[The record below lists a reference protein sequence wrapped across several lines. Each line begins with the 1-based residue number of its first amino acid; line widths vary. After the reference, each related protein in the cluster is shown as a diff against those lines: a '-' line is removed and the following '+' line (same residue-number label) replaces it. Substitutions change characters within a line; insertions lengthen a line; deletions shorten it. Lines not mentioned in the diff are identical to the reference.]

1 MEKLFH
7 LKENG
12 TNVKTEVMAGITT
25 FLAMA
30 YILAVNPSM
39 LGDAGMNS
47 QGVFMATALA
57 AAVATIVM
65 ALLAN
70 YPIALASGMGLN
82 AYFAY
87 TICLGELADQANPWQ
102 IALTAILVEG
112 IIFIILSAF
121 KFRETLVN
129 CIPENLKYGI
139 TTGIGLFITFIGLQ
153 NAGIAA
159 ADAST
164 KVALGDI
171 AQPQVALALIG
182 VIIIGLMLYFNVK
195 GAILWG
201 ILITWGLG
209 IIAQFTGWYAV
220 NPEAGVYSLLPSGSF
235 LPNFAA
241 LGDTAFKFD
250 FSFMLNNTVEF
261 AVIVFAFLF
270 VDLFDTVGTL
280 IGVAAKGNM
289 LDKDGKLPRVGRA
302 LMADAIGTVAGAC
315 LHRHQLCGKLRRR
328 GRGRPHG
335 PHLSHHG
342 RDVHPLAVPVARVR
356 RHPQLRHCSGT
367 HHRGPVHD
375 VQRAEG
381 EVRGRYGRRAGRF
394 CGHHHDAVH
403 LFHRQRHH
411 VRHPDMDVPEDLP
424 RQGQGHPPRDVGRVR
439 AVRAAHRHALLL
451 KFRHF
456 SPRLCA
462 GAFFVHYSPFA
473 CSLHAPIC

>member
-1 MEKLFH
+1 MEKFFH

-12 TNVKTEVMAGITT
+12 TTVKTEVLAGITT

-30 YILAVNPSM
+30 YILAVNPNM
-39 LGDAGMNS
+39 LGATGMNS

-57 AAVATIVM
+57 AAAGTIIM

-87 TICLGELADQANPWQ
+87 TICLGEMGDNPNAWQ

-164 KVALGDI
+164 RVALGDI
-171 AQPQVALALIG
+171 ATPQVALALIG
-182 VIIIGLMLYFNVK
+182 VVIIGAMLYFGVK

-201 ILITWGLG
+201 ILITWVLG
-209 IIAQFTGWYAV
+209 IVAELTGWYV
-220 NPEAGVYSLLPSGSF
+220 VDVEAGVYSVIPQITGAADF

-250 FSFMLNNTVEF
+250 FSYMLTNAAEF

-289 LDKDGKLPRVGRA
+289 LDKEGKLPRVGKA
-302 LMADAIGTVAGAC
+302 LMADAIGTVAGR
-315 LHRHQLCGKLRRR
+315 LPGHFHRHQLCRELCRR
-328 GRGRPHG
+328 GRRRPHR
-335 PHLSHHG
+335 PHQPHHRSAVPAG
-342 RDVHPLAVPVARVR
+342 HVPVAHFR
-356 RHPQLRHCSGT
+356 RHSQLRHRPCA
-367 HHRGPVHD
+367 HHCGHVYD

-381 EVRGRYGRRAGRF
+381 KVRGRYGRCAGRL
-394 CGHHHDAVH
+394 CGHYHDALH
-403 LFHRQRHH
+403 LLHCQRHH
-411 VRHPDMDVPEDLP
+411 VRRADVD
-424 RQGQGHPPRDVGRVR
+424 G
-439 AVRAAHRHALLL
+439 AAHRARQNPRHPPCYVDCVRPVRHPHCHARYLT
-451 KFRHF
+451 
-456 SPRLCA
+456 
-462 GAFFVHYSPFA
+462 
-473 CSLHAPIC
+473 